1 MAIATNAGFVELAKH
16 ATGTGTPVA
25 WTYMALGTDTGP
37 GNNDNATSTTLKAEN
52 TTSNGLQR
60 TATGVTASVVTT
72 TVTNDTAQWVKTF
85 TSTATVEIK
94 EAGIFNHASAGSG
107 DMLVVGDLSPTAP
120 MVSTDT
126 LTLTIKCQF
135 KAAS

>member
-1 MAIATNAGFVELAKH
+1 MAVATNAGFVELAKR
-16 ATGTGTPVA
+16 ATGAASDA
-25 WTYMALGTDTGP
+25 WTYMALGTGTGQ
-37 GNNDNATSTTLKAEN
+37 DASDTTLATEN
-52 TTSNGLQR
+52 TASNGLQR
-60 TATGVTASVVTT
+60 ASATVSTVTT
-72 TVTNDTAQWVKTF
+72 TVTGDTAQWVKTF
-85 TSTATVEIK
+85 TSTATVTIT
-94 EAGIFNHASAGSG
+94 EAGIFNQSSGG

>member
-1 MAIATNAGFVELAKH
+1 MAVATIAGFAELAKR
-16 ATGTGTPVA
+16 ATGAASDAWTYIALGTGTGQGA
-25 WTYMALGTDTGP
+25 GD
-37 GNNDNATSTTLKAEN
+37 TTLATEN
-52 TTSNGLQR
+52 DASNGLQR
-60 TATGVTASVVTT
+60 ASAAVSTVTT
-72 TVTNDTAQWVKTF
+72 TESGDTAQWVKTF
-85 TSTATVEIK
+85 TSSATVTVR
-94 EAGIFNHASAGSG
+94 EAGVFNNASAGSG

>member
-1 MAIATNAGFVELAKH
+1 MAVATNAGFVELAKH
-16 ATGTGTPVA
+16 ATGTGSPVA
-25 WTYMALGTDTGP
+25 WTYMALGTGTGQTAS
-37 GNNDNATSTTLKAEN
+37 DTTLDNEN
-52 TTSNGLQR
+52 TASNGLQR
-60 TATGVTASVVTT
+60 ASATASTVTT

-94 EAGIFNHASAGSG
+94 EAGIFNASSGG

>member
-1 MAIATNAGFVELAKH
+1 MAVATIAGFVELAKH
-16 ATGTGTPVA
+16 ATGTGSPVA
-25 WTYMALGTDTGP
+25 WTYMALGEGDGQGAGDTAL
-37 GNNDNATSTTLKAEN
+37 DDEN
-52 TTSNGLQR
+52 TDSNGLQR
-60 TATGVTASVVTT
+60 AAATVSTVTT
-72 TVTNDTAQWVKTF
+72 TESGDTAQWVKTF
-85 TSTATVEIK
+85 TSTATVTVT
-94 EAGIFNHASAGSG
+94 EAGVFNHASAGSG

>member
-1 MAIATNAGFVELAKH
+1 MAVATIAGFVELAKH
-16 ATGTGTPVA
+16 ATGTGSPVA
-25 WTYMALGTDTGP
+25 WTYMALGEGTGQTAA
-37 GNNDNATSTTLKAEN
+37 DTTLDDEN
-52 TTSNGLQR
+52 TDSNGLQR

-85 TSTATVEIK
+85 TSTATMEIK
-94 EAGIFNHASAGSG
+94 EAGIFNASSGG

>member
-1 MAIATNAGFVELAKH
+1 MAIATNAGFVELAKR
-16 ATGTGTPVA
+16 ATGAASDA
-25 WTYMALGTDTGP
+25 WTYMALGTGTGP
-37 GNNDNATSTTLKAEN
+37 GNNDGATSTTLKAEN

-60 TATGVTASVVTT
+60 ASAAVSTVTT
-72 TVTNDTAQWVKTF
+72 TVTGDTAQWVKTF
-85 TSTATVEIK
+85 TSTATVTIT

>member
-16 ATGTGTPVA
+16 ATGTGSPVA
-25 WTYMALGTDTGP
+25 WTYMALGEGTGQS
-37 GNNDNATSTTLKAEN
+37 ASSTTLNDEN
-52 TTSNGLQR
+52 TDSNGLQR
-60 TATGVTASVVTT
+60 TATGVTASTVTT
-72 TVTNDTAQWVKTF
+72 TVTGDTAQWVKTF
-85 TSTATVEIK
+85 TSTATMTIT
-94 EAGIFNHASAGSG
+94 EAGIFNASSGG
-107 DMLVVGDLSPTAP
+107 DMLVYGELSPTAP

>member
-16 ATGTGTPVA
+16 ATGTGSPVA
-25 WTYMALGTDTGP
+25 WTYMALGTGTGQ
-37 GNNDNATSTTLKAEN
+37 DASDTTLATEN
-52 TTSNGLQR
+52 TASNGLQR
-60 TATGVTASVVTT
+60 ASATVSTVTT
-72 TVTNDTAQWVKTF
+72 TVTGDTAQWVKTF
-85 TSTATVEIK
+85 TSTATVTIT

>member
-25 WTYMALGTDTGP
+25 WTYMALGEGTGP
-37 GNNDNATSTTLKAEN
+37 GNNDNATSTTLDDEN
-52 TTSNGLQR
+52 TDSNGLQR

-85 TSTATVEIK
+85 TSTATMTIT
-94 EAGIFNHASAGSG
+94 EAGIFNASSGG
-107 DMLVVGDLSPTAP
+107 DMLLVGDLNPTAP

>member
-16 ATGTGTPVA
+16 ATGTGSPVA

-60 TATGVTASVVTT
+60 ASATASTVTT
-72 TVTNDTAQWVKTF
+72 TESGDTAQWVKTF
-85 TSTATVEIK
+85 TSTATVTIT

>member
-1 MAIATNAGFVELAKH
+1 MAIATNAGFVELAKR
-16 ATGTGTPVA
+16 ATGAASDA
-25 WTYMALGTDTGP
+25 WTYMALGTGTGP
-37 GNNDNATSTTLKAEN
+37 GNNDGATSTTLKAEN

-60 TATGVTASVVTT
+60 ASASVSTVTT
-72 TVTNDTAQWVKTF
+72 TVTGDTAQWLKTF
-85 TSTATVEIK
+85 TSTATVTIT
-94 EAGIFNHASAGSG
+94 EAGIFNQSSGG

>member
-1 MAIATNAGFVELAKH
+1 MAVATNAGFVELAKH
-16 ATGTGTPVA
+16 ATGTGSPVA
-25 WTYMALGTDTGP
+25 WTYMALGEGDGQNAGDTALDDE
-37 GNNDNATSTTLKAEN
+37 NDA
-52 TTSNGLQR
+52 SNGLQR
-60 TATGVTASVVTT
+60 AAATVSTVTT
-72 TVTNDTAQWVKTF
+72 TVTGDTAQWVKTF
-85 TSTATVEIK
+85 TSTATMTIT

-107 DMLVVGDLSPTAP
+107 DMLVYGELSPTAP

>member
-1 MAIATNAGFVELAKH
+1 
-16 ATGTGTPVA
+16 
-25 WTYMALGTDTGP
+25 MALGTGTGQTAS
-37 GNNDNATSTTLKAEN
+37 DTTLDNEN
-52 TTSNGLQR
+52 TASNGLQR
-60 TATGVTASVVTT
+60 ASATASTLTT

-85 TSTATVEIK
+85 TSTATVTIT
-94 EAGIFNHASAGSG
+94 EAGIFNASSGG

>member
-1 MAIATNAGFVELAKH
+1 MAVATNAGFVELAKH
-16 ATGTGTPVA
+16 ATGTGSPVA
-25 WTYMALGTDTGP
+25 WTYMALGEGTGQTAA
-37 GNNDNATSTTLKAEN
+37 DTTLDDEN
-52 TTSNGLQR
+52 TDSNGLQR

-85 TSTATVEIK
+85 TSTATMTIT
-94 EAGIFNHASAGSG
+94 EAGIFNASSGG

>member
-1 MAIATNAGFVELAKH
+1 MAVATNAGFVELAKH
-16 ATGTGTPVA
+16 ATGTGSPVA
-25 WTYMALGTDTGP
+25 WTYMALGTGTGQT
-37 GNNDNATSTTLKAEN
+37 ASATTLDNEN
-52 TTSNGLQR
+52 TASNGLQR
-60 TATGVTASVVTT
+60 ASATASTVTT

-85 TSTATVEIK
+85 TSTATVTIT
-94 EAGIFNHASAGSG
+94 EAGIFNASSGG

>member
-1 MAIATNAGFVELAKH
+1 MAVATNAGFVELAKR
-16 ATGTGTPVA
+16 ATGAASDA
-25 WTYMALGTDTGP
+25 WTYMALGTGTGQ
-37 GNNDNATSTTLKAEN
+37 DASDTTLATEN
-52 TTSNGLQR
+52 TASNGLQR
-60 TATGVTASVVTT
+60 ASATVSTVTT
-72 TVTNDTAQWVKTF
+72 TVTGDTAQWVKTF
-85 TSTATVEIK
+85 TSTATVTIT

>member
-1 MAIATNAGFVELAKH
+1 MAVATNAGFVELAKH
-16 ATGTGTPVA
+16 ATGTGSPVA
-25 WTYMALGTDTGP
+25 WTYMALGEGDGQTAGDTALDDE
-37 GNNDNATSTTLKAEN
+37 NDA
-52 TTSNGLQR
+52 SNGLQR
-60 TATGVTASVVTT
+60 AAATVSTVTT
-72 TVTNDTAQWVKTF
+72 TVTGDTAQWVKTF
-85 TSTATVEIK
+85 TSTATMTIT

-107 DMLVVGDLSPTAP
+107 DMLVYGELSPTAP

>member
-1 MAIATNAGFVELAKH
+1 MAVATNAGFVELAKH
-16 ATGTGTPVA
+16 ATGTGSPVA
-25 WTYMALGTDTGP
+25 WTYMALGPGTGQTAR
-37 GNNDNATSTTLKAEN
+37 DTTLDNEN
-52 TTSNGLQR
+52 TASNGLQR
-60 TATGVTASVVTT
+60 ASATASTVTT

-85 TSTATVEIK
+85 TSTATVTIT
-94 EAGIFNHASAGSG
+94 EAGIFNASSGG

>member
-16 ATGTGTPVA
+16 ATGTGSPVA

-85 TSTATVEIK
+85 TSTATMTIT
-94 EAGIFNHASAGSG
+94 EAGIFNASSGG
-107 DMLVVGDLSPTAP
+107 DMLVYGELSPTAP

>member
-16 ATGTGTPVA
+16 ATGTGSPVA
-25 WTYMALGTDTGP
+25 WTYMALGTGTGQTAS
-37 GNNDNATSTTLKAEN
+37 DTTLDNEN
-52 TTSNGLQR
+52 TASNGLQR
-60 TATGVTASVVTT
+60 ASATASTVTT

-85 TSTATVEIK
+85 TSTATVTIT
-94 EAGIFNHASAGSG
+94 EAGIFNASSGG

>member
-16 ATGTGTPVA
+16 ATGTGSPVA
-25 WTYMALGTDTGP
+25 WTYMALGTGTGP

-60 TATGVTASVVTT
+60 ASATVSTVTT
-72 TVTNDTAQWVKTF
+72 TVTGDTAQWVKTF
-85 TSTATVEIK
+85 TSTATVTIT